1 VSEETVREMAAGA
14 LQYSRA
20 QVSLSVS
27 GIAGPAGDTPDKPVG
42 TVWFA
47 WAMGRTVKTAC
58 HHLSG
63 DRDAVRVK
71 AVKIALQGVLDLLKS
86 QN

>member
-1 VSEETVREMAAGA
+1 
-14 LQYSRA
+14 
-20 QVSLSVS
+20 
-27 GIAGPAGDTPDKPVG
+27 
-42 TVWFA
+42 
-47 WAMGRTVKTAC
+47 MGRTVKTAC